1 MFINQKISLII
12 IYSIL
17 VFIWATTPLAI
28 VWTLQ
33 DIYPIW
39 ALIFRYICAS
49 VLCLMILFF
58 LKERLPLDKLAIQ
71 SYLAGSLNIIIAQML
86 IYFSAPY
93 LTSGLM
99 VLLYGFSPLI
109 AGLMGYFIFKT
120 QKLSILQWVGM
131 IFGVSGLVFIF
142 ADPTQTQ
149 VKPIGVGL
157 LFASIIFYTC
167 SIFLVKKIKAPVSA
181 MAQTTGALFVSML
194 GSFLLVPFIWSELPQ
209 QIPQWKSL
217 FGFFYTVI
225 FSSIIAVFCYF
236 WLIPRIKPSTFALS
250 NIMTPM
256 IALIVGSWLNNE
268 VLTVKMLIGVCIA
281 MSGIILYFYAEQ
293 KQTRLK

>member
-28 VWTLQ
+28 VWTIQ
-33 DIYPIW
+33 EIYPIW

-49 VLCLMILFF
+49 VLCLMILLF

-109 AGLMGYFIFKT
+109 TGLMGYLVFKN
-120 QKLSILQWVGM
+120 QKLSLLQWIGM
-131 IFGVSGLVFIF
+131 VCAVSGLVFIF
-142 ADPTQTQ
+142 ADQTQTMIR
-149 VKPIGVGL
+149 PIGLIL
-157 LFASIIFYTC
+157 LFTSIIFYVC
-167 SIFLVKKIKAPVSA
+167 SIFLVKKINAPVSA
-181 MAQTTGALFVSML
+181 IAQTTGALLVSTL
-194 GSFLLVPFIWSELPQ
+194 GSIFLIPFILNDLPQ
-209 QIPQWKSL
+209 VLPSLKSL
-217 FGFFYTVI
+217 GGFFYTVI

-256 IALIVGSWLNNE
+256 IALIFGSWLNNE
-268 VLTVKMLIGVCIA
+268 YLTIDMMIGVVIA
-281 MSGIILYFYAEQ
+281 MSGIVLYFYAERQ
-293 KQTRLK
+293 K